1 MLWTEKYRPKTL
13 NNIYGQP
20 AIVKT
25 LQAFAQIPIE
35 DIPAMIFIGP
45 PGVGKTTAAHAFA
58 NDLHLEYREFNAS
71 VDRSVEFIRGELT
84 RLSKV
89 LSPSKRKVVFMD
101 EFDNVLYEGQFA
113 LRRIIEENYQTT
125 IFIFS
130 VNYSNKVIS
139 PIMDRCV
146 EMFFNPLQKQDYYDI
161 AHMIEQSEGVKFN
174 FDIDEVITLSKDAR
188 KFIENLFV
196 RQVGGMLAPQQFH
209 LAQYLDFIKQSPTPE
224 MLDQYPLKVSSQ
236 DFIVQVLTHLSK
248 LNKNDQLTD
257 TILKIGDY
265 LLYNPNM
272 DEYAMKLVVSLRLW
286 KIKELL

>member
-13 NNIYGQP
+13 DKIVGQQ
-20 AIVKT
+20 AIVST
-25 LQAFAQIPIE
+25 LQAFAQIPVE
-35 DIPAMIFIGP
+35 DIPSMMFIGP

-58 NDLHLEYREFNAS
+58 NSLHLEYREFNAS
-71 VDRSVEFIRGELT
+71 VDRSVEFIRGELA
-84 RLSKV
+84 RLSK
-89 LSPSKRKVVFMD
+89 LMSPSKRKVVFMD

-130 VNYSNKVIS
+130 VNYANKVIP

-146 EMFFNPLQKQDYYDI
+146 EMFFNPLQNEDYHHI
-161 AHMIEQSEGVKFN
+161 ANIIAEQENIKFQ
-174 FDIDEVITLSKDAR
+174 FDVEEVIKVSKDAR

-196 RQVGGMLAPQQFH
+196 RQIGGMLAPQQFN
-209 LAQYLDFIKQSPTPE
+209 LSEYISFIKQSPSPD
-224 MLDQYPLKVSSQ
+224 MLDQYSLKVNSQ
-236 DFIVQVLTHLSK
+236 DFIVQVLSYLVK
-248 LNKNDQLTD
+248 LNKTDQLTE

-272 DEYAMKLVVSLRLW
+272 DEYAMKLAVTLRLW
-286 KIKELL
+286 RIRSSL